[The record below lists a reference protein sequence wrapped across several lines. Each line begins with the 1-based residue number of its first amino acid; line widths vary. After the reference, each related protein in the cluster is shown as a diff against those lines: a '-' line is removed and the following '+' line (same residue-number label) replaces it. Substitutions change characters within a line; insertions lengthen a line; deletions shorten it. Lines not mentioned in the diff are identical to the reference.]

1 MYSARGPKNYLRNPF
16 TALLTND
23 EKLST
28 IQEDLI
34 CVSRHKTRGVPD
46 GRYLDLAD
54 QLLHQGK
61 HEHTHPS
68 N

>member
-1 MYSARGPKNYLRNPF
+1 VYSARGPKNYVRNPF
-16 TALLTND
+16 TALLMND

-28 IQEDLI
+28 IQE
-34 CVSRHKTRGVPD
+34 
-46 GRYLDLAD
+46 DLAD

-61 HEHTHPS
+61 HEPAHPS